1 MMDNNFAQ
9 DIKKKGQIY
18 AYKNY
23 GHFVGVDD
31 VYKYENKYIVDLKV
45 EYPLYIIDD
54 KNNKYYDNRILDI
67 HNIGSLIFTNKGDLI
82 EYPERFECDLA
93 VKERLNYWREK
104 LEKIIISATSKQI
117 AQITRYSNFW
127 NPINF
132 IISSIIYNK
141 KVHKEDFQNS
151 KPRNIIRYLQLLEH
165 LDLIKQEENIYD
177 FSPEVSLK
185 YDKLQNDDKLKEWV
199 LSILIEKRYKT
210 IRDVF
215 NIKQLTPLIKT
226 ENVYYIPALNADELL
241 YKTLDSLTRYYA
253 EWYDNQVSKLDVQYW
268 LRDLVKVGV
277 MYYEDDYYFGNDE
290 MFMDMMDQKDTVS
303 NRLPE
308 IPI

>member
-1 MMDNNFAQ
+1 MMDNDLVQ
-9 DIKKKGQIY
+9 DIKKRGQIY

-23 GHFVGVDD
+23 GHFVGIGDI
-31 VYKYENKYIVDLKV
+31 YKYDSNYIVDLKV
-45 EYPLYIIDD
+45 EYPLYIVDD
-54 KNNKYYDNRILDI
+54 KKRKFYDNRILDI
-67 HNIGSLIFTNKGDLI
+67 HNIGSLIYTIKGDLV
-82 EYPERFECDLA
+82 EYPERLECDLA

-132 IISSIIYNK
+132 IISSIVYNK
-141 KVHKEDFQNS
+141 KVFKEDFQNS
-151 KPRNIIRYLQLLEH
+151 KPRNIMRYLQLLEH
-165 LDLIKQEENIYD
+165 LELIKQEDGIYD

-185 YDKLQNDDKLKEWV
+185 YDKLQSDDKLKEWI

-215 NIKQLTPLIKT
+215 NITQLTPLIKT
-226 ENVYYIPALNADELL
+226 ENVYYIPSLNADELL
-241 YKTLDSLTRYYA
+241 YKKLESLTKYYI
-253 EWYDNQVSKLDVQYW
+253 EWYDNKVSILDVQYW

-277 MYYEDDYYFGNDE
+277 MHYEDNYYFGNDK
-290 MFMDMMDQKDTVS
+290 MFKKMMKQKDTVS

-308 IPI
+308 ISV